1 MSNASDIKNAR
12 SNIIGEPSRLSQNVQ
27 HCKYEDLFWNSK
39 MKNSKTSIIL
49 RNKPKTIILMEFLYK
64 DETVI
69 KYMKC

>member
-1 MSNASDIKNAR
+1 MLAAKLF
-12 SNIIGEPSRLSQNVQ
+12 GEPTRLSQNVG
-27 HCKYEDLFWNSK
+27 HCKYGDLFWNSK